1 MKGIVK
7 LMWGL
12 MIVIVSLFFINAGC
26 DKQESEKTEAELKVI
41 KQNLEQTQ
49 VELKDIKAQLTQNKI
64 ELEKSTQT
72 VKPEERIVQVA
83 KDVLA
88 KNKDAIVTVRLVL
101 KMKTSFGGQ
110 DIGAMMGGQEQK
122 VEANG
127 TIVDPSGLTII
138 SAAQTNP
145 SSIFDGLSMGGM
157 AGADEGEGRSLNMQ
171 TSVLSVK
178 IVLNDGKELPA
189 SIVLND
195 KDLDLAFV
203 RPEEKNLNLPYIKL
217 EKTVVPNTLEQVIM
231 ISRLDFSTGREPL
244 VTYGPISS
252 IIKKPRTH
260 YLITGIPR
268 TGSPAF
274 NIEGQCL
281 GIGLMRSTGAKKLT
295 ELLSASSNETMM
307 PMILPSEDIIEVMK
321 QVPPVKEK
329 EK

>member
-1 MKGIVK
+1 MKSIAK
-7 LMWGL
+7 LIWGL
-12 MIVIVSLFFINAGC
+12 MIIIISLLFINAGC

-49 VELKDIKAQLTQNKI
+49 VELKDIKTQLTQNKI
-64 ELEKSTQT
+64 ELEKNTQAA
-72 VKPEERIVQVA
+72 KPEDKIIQAA

-101 KMKTSFGGQ
+101 KMKASFGGQ

-138 SAAQTNP
+138 SATQTNP
-145 SSIFDGLSMGGM
+145 SSMFDGLNIGG
-157 AGADEGEGRSLNMQ
+157 GEEGEGRSIKSES
-171 TSVLSVK
+171 SVISVK

-203 RPEEKNLNLPYIKL
+203 QPEEKNLNLPYLKL
-217 EKTVVPNTLEQVIM
+217 EKTATPNILDEVIM

-244 VTYGPISS
+244 ISCGS
-252 IIKKPRTH
+252 ISAIVKKPRTH
-260 YLITGIPR
+260 YLIMGGPLA
-268 TGSPAF
+268 GSPAF

-281 GIGLMRSTGAKKLT
+281 GIGLTRSTGAKKAMS
-295 ELLSASSNETMM
+295 LLNASNSAMDMM
-307 PMILPSEDIIEVMK
+307 PMVLPSEDIIEVMK

-329 EK
+329 